1 MMLDSATQQ
10 RTTNDIEQPV
20 ELTLE
25 ESYTGTERSF
35 QIRTVRACKTCKGL
49 GSLFS
54 LNCPTCRGAQFLPFK
69 KVIEVSIPAGVDTG
83 TRVRIAGEGLP
94 DANGGP
100 HGDFLLLVTVLRNPA
115 FERRGDDLFT
125 ILEVDQRIAAQGGRV
140 LVSAPDRNRLQL
152 ILPPATADN
161 TSFRLSDKGMPNCQG
176 SGRGDLYV
184 RVCFAQHRAQAMP
197 QTAST
202 RQQPQPTPLA
212 SSLAAGA
219 ARVNSLVGNYRLV
232 RLLGSGGF
240 ADVYLGEHQYLKTQ
254 AAIKVLQG
262 SVNALEVQSFMQEAE
277 TVARLAHPNIVRV
290 LEFGMDGAS
299 LYLVMDYAPGGTLQ
313 DRHPRGVI
321 LPVTAVIPYI
331 KQVAAALQHA
341 HNHNLVHRDI
351 KPANLLVG
359 RQGEI
364 LLSDF
369 GIAVVAHKTQ
379 SLSTQEVIGSVS
391 YMAPEQIQGKPR
403 LASDQYSLAIVV
415 HEWLTG
421 KLPFDGSNLVE
432 IALRQISDSPP
443 SLHARVPSIS
453 PGVERV
459 VLKALAKDP
468 HQRFPSVQAFADA
481 LELASREF

>member
-1 MMLDSATQQ
+1 
-10 RTTNDIEQPV
+10 
-20 ELTLE
+20 
-25 ESYTGTERSF
+25 
-35 QIRTVRACKTCKGL
+35 
-49 GSLFS
+49 
-54 LNCPTCRGAQFLPFK
+54 LPFE
-69 KVIEVSIPAGVDTG
+69 KVIQVSIPAGVDTG

-94 DANGGP
+94 DANGGRP
-100 HGDFLLLVTVLRNPA
+100 GDFLLLVTVVRDPA
-115 FERRGDDLFT
+115 FERRGEDLFT
-125 ILEVDQRIAAQGGRV
+125 TLEVDQRIAAQGGRV
-140 LVSAPDRNRLQL
+140 LVRAPDGNRLQL
-152 ILPPATADN
+152 TLPPATADN
-161 TSFRLSDKGMPNCQG
+161 TSFRLSGKGMPNCQG

-184 RVCFAQHRAQAMP
+184 RVGFAQPRGQAVP

-202 RQQPQPTPLA
+202 RQQPQPTPKA
-212 SSLAAGA
+212 SSLAGGA

-299 LYLVMDYAPGGTLQ
+299 PYLVMDYAPGGTLQ
-313 DRHPRGVI
+313 DRHPGGVI
-321 LPVTAVIPYI
+321 LPVTTILPYVT
-331 KQVAAALQHA
+331 QVAVALQHA
-341 HNHNLVHRDI
+341 HTQNLVHRDI
-351 KPANLLVG
+351 KPANMLVG

-369 GIAVVAHKTQ
+369 GIAVIAHKTQ
-379 SLSTQEVIGSVS
+379 SLATQEVIGSVS

-403 LASDQYSLAIVV
+403 LASDQYSLAIVAY
-415 HEWLTG
+415 EWLTG

-432 IALRQISDSPP
+432 IALRQISDPPP
-443 SLHARVPSIS
+443 SMHVRA
-453 PGVERV
+453 PGIPPAVERV

-481 LELASREF
+481 LGQASRGF